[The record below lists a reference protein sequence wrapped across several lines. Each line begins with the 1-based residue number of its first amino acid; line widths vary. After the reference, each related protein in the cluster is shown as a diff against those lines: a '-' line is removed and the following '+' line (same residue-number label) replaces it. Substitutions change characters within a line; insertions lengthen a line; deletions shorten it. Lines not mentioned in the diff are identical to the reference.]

1 MRALSGR
8 MQARRT
14 KLYYAPGACSL
25 APHIALREAGLH
37 FELEWVDLSTKTT
50 ATGGDYRDINPK
62 GQVSALLLDEGGLL
76 TENAAVLQYIGDR
89 GGDIIPPAGSM
100 ERYRAQEWLSF
111 IGAELHKNF
120 GPLVRG
126 MKGEA
131 RQAFVDILN
140 AKIGYIETVLA
151 ERDHLLA
158 SFSVADCYAFAVLR
172 WTKDVNIPL
181 DAMPNV
187 AGYLKRIAERP
198 TVREAMRAE
207 GLKD

>member
-1 MRALSGR
+1 M
-8 MQARRT
+8 

-25 APHIALREAGLH
+25 GPHIALREAGLD
-37 FELEWVDLSTKTT
+37 FELERVDLLAKQT
-50 ATGGDYRDINPK
+50 AAGGDYQKINPK
-62 GQVSALLLDEGGLL
+62 GQVSALLLDDGSLL

-89 GGDIIPPAGSM
+89 GGDLIPPAGSM

-120 GPLVRG
+120 GPLFRG
-126 MKGEA
+126 MQGEA

-151 ERDHLLA
+151 ERDHLLG

-181 DAMPNV
+181 DATPNV
-187 AGYLKRIAERP
+187 AAYLKRIAERP
-198 TVREAMRAE
+198 MVREAMRAE

>member
-1 MRALSGR
+1 M
-8 MQARRT
+8 

-25 APHIALREAGLH
+25 APHIALREAGLD
-37 FELEWVDLSTKTT
+37 FELERVDLRAKTT
-50 ATGGDYRDINPK
+50 ATGGDYREINPK
-62 GQVSALLLDEGGLL
+62 GQVSALLLDDGTLL

-89 GGDIIPPAGSM
+89 GGDLIPPAGSM

-111 IGAELHKNF
+111 VGAELHKNF
-120 GPLVRG
+120 GPLFRG
-126 MKGEA
+126 MEGGA

-151 ERDHLLA
+151 GRDHLLG

-181 DAMPNV
+181 DAAPIV
-187 AGYLKRIAERP
+187 AAYLKRIAGRP
-198 TVREAMRAE
+198 MVQEAMRME
-207 GLKD
+207 RLKD

>member
-1 MRALSGR
+1 M
-8 MQARRT
+8 

-25 APHIALREAGLH
+25 GPHIALREAGLD
-37 FELEWVDLSTKTT
+37 FELERVDLRAKTT
-50 ATGGDYRDINPK
+50 ATGGDYREINPK
-62 GQVSALLLDEGGLL
+62 GQVSALLLDDGTLL

-89 GGDIIPPAGSM
+89 GGDLIPPAGSM
-100 ERYRAQEWLSF
+100 ERYRVQEWLSF
-111 IGAELHKNF
+111 VGAELHKNF
-120 GPLVRG
+120 GPLFRG
-126 MKGEA
+126 MEGGP

-151 ERDHLLA
+151 WRDHLLG

-181 DAMPNV
+181 DAAPSV
-187 AGYLKRIAERP
+187 AAYLKRIAERP
-198 TVREAMRAE
+198 MVREAMRAE

>member
-1 MRALSGR
+1 M
-8 MQARRT
+8 

-25 APHIALREAGLH
+25 APHIALREAGLD
-37 FELEWVDLSTKTT
+37 FELERIDLRAKAT
-50 ATGGDYRDINPK
+50 ATGGDYREINPK
-62 GQVSALLLDEGGLL
+62 GQVSALLLDDGTLL

-89 GGDIIPPAGSM
+89 GGDLIPPAGSM

-111 IGAELHKNF
+111 VGAELHKNF
-120 GPLVRG
+120 GPLFRG
-126 MKGEA
+126 MEGGA

-151 ERDHLLA
+151 GRDHLLG

-181 DAMPNV
+181 DAAPSV
-187 AGYLKRIAERP
+187 AAYLKRLAGRP
-198 TVREAMRAE
+198 RVQEAMRME

>member
-1 MRALSGR
+1 M
-8 MQARRT
+8 

-25 APHIALREAGLH
+25 APHIALREAGLD
-37 FELEWVDLSTKTT
+37 FELERVDLRAKTT
-50 ATGGDYRDINPK
+50 AAGGDYREINPK
-62 GQVSALLLDEGGLL
+62 GQVSALLLDDGTLL

-89 GGDIIPPAGSM
+89 GGDLIPPAGSM

-111 IGAELHKNF
+111 VGAELHKNF
-120 GPLVRG
+120 GPLFRG
-126 MKGEA
+126 MQGEA

-140 AKIGYIETVLA
+140 DKIGYLETVLA
-151 ERDHLLA
+151 ERDHLLG

-172 WTKDVNIPL
+172 WTKDVKIPL

-187 AGYLKRIAERP
+187 AACLKRIAGRP
-198 TVREAMRAE
+198 MVREAMHVE